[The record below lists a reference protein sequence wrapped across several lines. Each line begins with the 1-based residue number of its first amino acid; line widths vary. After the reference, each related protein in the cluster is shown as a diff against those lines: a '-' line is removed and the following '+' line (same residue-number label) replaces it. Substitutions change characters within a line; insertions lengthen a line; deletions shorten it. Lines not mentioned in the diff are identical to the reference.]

1 MRVDGGRVAPVSCD
15 YLAMIGLS
23 SSPLDVASAVAAA
36 TTSGCGGI
44 GVFVGV
50 VRETAAA
57 DGRSGEA
64 VVALEY
70 EAHEDTAGRRLETIA
85 DEARERWGLL
95 GVSAVHRTGRCG
107 LGEATVVVACG
118 APHRAEALEACRWM
132 IDTIK
137 TTVPIWKK
145 EMYADGSAWVGAGS

>member
-1 MRVDGGRVAPVSCD
+1 
-15 YLAMIGLS
+15 MIGLS
-23 SSPLDVASAVAAA
+23 SAPLDLAGAVTAA
-36 TTSGCGGI
+36 TTPGCGGL

-57 DGRSGEA
+57 EGRSDEP
-64 VVALEY
+64 VTALEY
-70 EAHEDTAGRRLETIA
+70 EAHEATAAARLAAIA

-95 GVSAVHRTGRCG
+95 GVSAIHRTGRCG
-107 LGEATVVVACG
+107 LGEPTVIVACG

>member
-1 MRVDGGRVAPVSCD
+1 MPCD

-23 SSPLDVASAVAAA
+23 SSPLDVAGAVTAA
-36 TTSGCGGI
+36 TTPGCGGI

-57 DGRSGEA
+57 DERAGEA

-70 EAHEDTAGRRLETIA
+70 EAHEGSAGRRLQTIA
-85 DEARERWGLL
+85 DEAGNRWGLL
-95 GVSAVHRTGRCG
+95 GVSAVHRTGRCE

-137 TTVPIWKK
+137 ATVPIWKK
-145 EMYADGSAWVGAGS
+145 EIYADGSAWVGAGS